1 MMQCQ
6 ALLTFHANQKVK
18 LPLIPQF
25 PLHKTRAKTRKLSHK
40 THLTSSPFADVLRQ
54 RMITVLDVL
63 FCIFGFYKMTMDGL
77 RSISDVRFF
86 VPYYILIL
94 IMDAYHYV
102 IDT

>member
-63 FCIFGFYKMTMDGL
+63 FC
-77 RSISDVRFF
+77 
-86 VPYYILIL
+86 
-94 IMDAYHYV
+94 
-102 IDT
+102 